1 MWEQCVVLEDVPDGS
16 TLGRHPYAR
25 ARVVEHVAVDGDTP
39 LVEGEQSCDHSQH
52 GRLPGPVGS
61 EQHDRLTEPGLERDV
76 ERERSEADA
85 DARVETHAGNQRSRS
100 DTSTTT
106 DTASSTRLSAIAP
119 PRLVWS
125 STKIASGM
133 VCVSPWRFPANRIV
147 APNSPSARAHGSTT
161 RRKVVKP
168 RAPSVAAASS

>member
-16 TLGRHPYAR
+16 PFARDPYAR
-25 ARVVEHVAVDGDTP
+25 GRVVEHVAVDG
-39 LVEGEQSCDHSQH
+39 
-52 GRLPGPVGS
+52 
-61 EQHDRLTEPGLERDV
+61 
-76 ERERSEADA
+76 ERSEADA
-85 DARVETHAGNQRSRS
+85 DASVETHAGNQRSRS

-147 APNSPSARAHGSTT
+147 APNSPSARAHVSAAPATSDGAISGSTT